1 MKTAVSIVIVIGA
14 AIASSAVAA
23 PNEVFDKSG
32 IKDWTK
38 KPAPTTEPKF
48 KAPVAKRLKLVNGMT
63 LMVIENKSLPIASF
77 VLVAPGAGAAADPAG
92 KAGLAAF
99 AADLLDEGAGGLTA
113 LGIAEEQDRLGAT
126 ISVGV
131 DVDVALVSVNT
142 LSRTLDASLDLMT
155 KILTQPA
162 FDPKELDRVK
172 GDRQTAIDLRRDRP
186 REVAGIVLA
195 GALFGHDSAYGHPG
209 SGTRESFKGLTL
221 ADAKTFY
228 AEHWNPAAMTL
239 VAAGDVDAVALKKK
253 LDAGLGAWKPAGT
266 KPIAKVDATPKPL
279 GKRLLVVDRAG
290 AAQTDVR
297 IGLVGLA
304 RKDRRYFEFEVLRT
318 TLGDGFTSRL
328 TQKLREEMGITYGAS
343 AAMDWNLQ
351 PGTFVIGTA
360 IQTPDT
366 ARGLAE
372 IVKILDD
379 LSTNDL
385 TAAELEKSKQ
395 NIIRA
400 LPAQF
405 DSNASTAA
413 AFADLA
419 MHGLPDNYYAT
430 YADAVRKVTAKQV
443 KEAAKALIPSSRM
456 TFALVGDLAKIKA
469 DLAKLGLGE
478 MGMHDAYGT
487 PK

>member
-1 MKTAVSIVIVIGA
+1 MKKLAIVASVA
-14 AIASSAVAA
+14 LASSVVAA
-23 PNEVFDKSG
+23 PDEVFDKSP

-38 KPAPTTEPKF
+38 KPPPTAEPKF
-48 KAPVAKRLKLVNGMT
+48 KPPVAKRLKLANGMS
-63 LMVIENKSLPIASF
+63 LLVIENKSLPIASF
-77 VLVAPGAGAAADPAG
+77 VLVAPGAGAAADPQG
-92 KAGLAAF
+92 KGGLASF
-99 AADLLDEGAGGLTA
+99 TADLLDEGAGGMTA
-113 LGIAEEQDRLGAT
+113 LGIAQEQDRLGAS

-131 DVDVALVSVNT
+131 DLDVAVVSVST

-155 KILTQPA
+155 KIIVQPA
-162 FDPKELDRVK
+162 FDPKEADRVK
-172 GDRQTAIDLRRDRP
+172 GDTQTELDLRRDRP

-195 GALFGHDSAYGHPG
+195 GALFGYDSAYGHP
-209 SGTRESFKGLTL
+209 SAGTRESFKRLTL

-228 AEHWNPAAMTL
+228 AEHWNPAVMTL
-239 VAAGDVDAVALKKK
+239 VAAGDVDAAALKKK
-253 LDAGLGAWKPAGT
+253 LDAGLGAWKPAGV
-266 KPIAKVDATPKPL
+266 KPIARVDATPKPL
-279 GKRLLVVDRAG
+279 GRRLLVVDRKD

-297 IGLVGLA
+297 IGLVGPA

-318 TLGDGFTSRL
+318 ALGDGFTSRL
-328 TQKLREEMGITYGAS
+328 VQKLREEMGITYGAS
-343 AAMDWNLQ
+343 AGMDWNLQ

-366 ARGLAE
+366 GRGVVE

-379 LSTNDL
+379 LATNEL
-385 TAAELEKSKQ
+385 QTAELEKAKQ

-405 DSNASTAA
+405 ESNASTAA
-413 AFADLA
+413 AFAGLA

-443 KEAAKALIPSSRM
+443 KEAAKALIPSSKM

-469 DLAKLGLGE
+469 DLAKLNLGE
-478 MGMHDAYGT
+478 LGLHDAYGV